1 MRYGRYRLAGWLR
14 RNTTLRLSLQFEKA
28 LSYAT
33 RIHGGQ
39 LRKKTRIPYIAHILG
54 VAAIAMEYGANETE
68 AIAALLHDAVEDCGG
83 AKRLRGIEL
92 KFGTTVAR
100 IVEGC
105 TDTDQTPKP
114 PWLER
119 KRAYVAHVRHA
130 SISTKLVSASD
141 KLHNVR
147 AILMDYRQEG
157 ERLWSRF
164 NAGKQGALW
173 YYRTLVNA
181 FTGKR
186 IQPLV
191 QELDRTLTQ
200 LELLSNNG
208 KQVSKPPAP
217 NAFRNPALAKNE
229 SRA

>member
-1 MRYGRYRLAGWLR
+1 M
-14 RNTTLRLSLQFEKA
+14 RLSHQFEKG
-28 LSYAT
+28 LTYAT

-39 LRKKTRIPYIAHILG
+39 LRKKTRIPYIAHIIG

-83 AKRLRGIEL
+83 AKRLRDIER
-92 KFGTTVAR
+92 KFGKKVAR
-100 IVEGC
+100 IVDGC
-105 TDTDQTPKP
+105 TDTDRTPKP

-119 KRAYVAHVRHA
+119 KKAYVAHVRHA
-130 SISTKLVSASD
+130 PMPTKLVSASD

-147 AILMDYRQEG
+147 AILTDYRKEG

-164 NAGKQGALW
+164 NGGKQGALW
-173 YYRTLVNA
+173 YYRALVNA

-186 IQPLV
+186 IEPLV
-191 QELDRTLTQ
+191 QELNRTLTQ

-208 KQVSKPPAP
+208 AKVNQPPAP
-217 NAFRNPALAKNE
+217 NEAAQ
-229 SRA
+229 

>member
-1 MRYGRYRLAGWLR
+1 MH
-14 RNTTLRLSLQFEKA
+14 LSRQFEKA
-28 LSYAT
+28 LTYAT

-54 VAAIAMEYGANETE
+54 VAAIAMEYGADETE

-83 AKRLRGIEL
+83 AKRLRDIER
-92 KFGTTVAR
+92 KFGKDVAR

-119 KRAYVAHVRHA
+119 KKAYVTHVRR
-130 SISTKLVSASD
+130 SPMPTKLVSASD
-141 KLHNVR
+141 TLHNVR
-147 AILMDYRQEG
+147 AILMDYRKEG
-157 ERLWSRF
+157 EKLWSRF
-164 NAGKQGALW
+164 NRGKRGALW
-173 YYRTLVNA
+173 YYRSLVSA
-181 FTGKR
+181 FNGKR

-191 QELDRTLTQ
+191 QELDRTLTK

-208 KQVSKPPAP
+208 VQVRQPPA
-217 NAFRNPALAKNE
+217 K
-229 SRA
+229 

>member
-1 MRYGRYRLAGWLR
+1 MQ
-14 RNTTLRLSLQFEKA
+14 LSRQFEKA
-28 LSYAT
+28 LIYAT

-39 LRKKTRIPYIAHILG
+39 LRKKTRIPYITHILG

-83 AKRLRGIEL
+83 AKRLRDIEQ
-92 KFGTTVAR
+92 KFGKDVAR

-119 KRAYVAHVRHA
+119 KKAYVAHARHA
-130 SISTKLVSASD
+130 PMPTKLVSASD

-147 AILMDYRQEG
+147 ATLMSYRKEG
-157 ERLWSRF
+157 EKLWSRF
-164 NAGKQGALW
+164 NAGKHGALW
-173 YYRTLVNA
+173 YYRALVKA
-181 FTGKR
+181 FSGKR
-186 IQPLV
+186 IRPLV
-191 QELDRTLTQ
+191 QELDRTLIQ

-208 KQVSKPPAP
+208 KQVKKPPAP
-217 NAFRNPALAKNE
+217 K
-229 SRA
+229 

>member
-1 MRYGRYRLAGWLR
+1 M
-14 RNTTLRLSLQFEKA
+14 RLSPQFEKA
-28 LSYAT
+28 LTYAT

-54 VAAIAMEYGANETE
+54 VADIAMEYGANETE

-83 AKRLRGIEL
+83 AKRLRDIER
-92 KFGTTVAR
+92 KFGKDVAK

-119 KRAYVAHVRHA
+119 KKAYVAHVHRA
-130 SISTKLVSASD
+130 PMPTKLVSASD

-147 AILMDYRQEG
+147 AILMDYRKEG

-164 NAGKQGALW
+164 NGGKQGALW
-173 YYRTLVNA
+173 YYRALVNG

-191 QELDRTLTQ
+191 EELDRTLTQ

-208 KQVSKPPAP
+208 AQVKRPPAL
-217 NAFRNPALAKNE
+217 NEAAK
-229 SRA
+229 RD

>member
-1 MRYGRYRLAGWLR
+1 MQ
-14 RNTTLRLSLQFEKA
+14 LSRQFEKA
-28 LSYAT
+28 LTYAT
-33 RIHGGQ
+33 RIHGGK

-83 AKRLRGIEL
+83 AKRLRDIER
-92 KFGTTVAR
+92 KFGKDVAR

-105 TDTDQTPKP
+105 TDTDLTPKP

-119 KRAYVAHVRHA
+119 KKSYLAHVRRA
-130 SISTKLVSASD
+130 SMPTKLVSASD

-147 AILMDYRQEG
+147 AILMDYREEG

-164 NAGKQGALW
+164 NADKQGALW
-173 YYRTLVNA
+173 YYRALVNA

-191 QELDRTLTQ
+191 QELDRTLTA

-208 KQVSKPPAP
+208 AQVKQPPVA
-217 NAFRNPALAKNE
+217 NE
-229 SRA
+229 AAR